1 MEGMGIEITADPS
14 HPEGGRPLTPHG
26 QHAEQL
32 GAAERRKAILAHI
45 RATGEVSV
53 SSLPGLFGGSVETIR
68 RDLRELEDTHAITR
82 SYGRVRIAE
91 ASNYESTLTYRKE
104 HLADEKERIAQAAVD
119 RLGAADTVFLDEG
132 FHPLL
137 VGRALPADR
146 DLTIITASLPTALEM
161 CERPRT
167 TVIVLGG
174 RVRHVTA
181 ASVER
186 WATRMLRDM
195 RPDLAIIGANG
206 VDLDGWLTTPHAS
219 VAEVKETALSVSQ
232 RALFVGS
239 HTKFARSTLCRFGH
253 VRQFERLITGT
264 ELRSST
270 ARRIIDAGGRLDRV

>member
-1 MEGMGIEITADPS
+1 MEGMGTEITADPS
-14 HPEGGRPLTPHG
+14 HLEGRRPLTPTGRHG
-26 QHAEQL
+26 EQL
-32 GAAERRKAILAHI
+32 GAPERRKAILAHL
-45 RATGEVSV
+45 RATGE
-53 SSLPGLFGGSVETIR
+53 
-68 RDLRELEDTHAITR
+68 
-82 SYGRVRIAE
+82 
-91 ASNYESTLTYRKE
+91 
-104 HLADEKERIAQAAVD
+104 AAVS
-119 RLGAADTVFLDEG
+119 
-132 FHPLL
+132 
-137 VGRALPADR
+137 
-146 DLTIITASLPTALEM
+146 SLPTALEM

-195 RPDLAIIGANG
+195 QPDLAIIGANG

-253 VRQFERLITGT
+253 ARQFERIITGT
-264 ELRSST
+264 ELRSSI
-270 ARRIIDAGGRLDRV
+270 ARRIVDAGGRLDRV

>member
-1 MEGMGIEITADPS
+1 M
-14 HPEGGRPLTPHG
+14 
-26 QHAEQL
+26 
-32 GAAERRKAILAHI
+32 
-45 RATGEVSV
+45 
-53 SSLPGLFGGSVETIR
+53 ETIR

-91 ASNYESTLTYRKE
+91 ASSFESTLTYRKD

-137 VGRALPADR
+137 VGRALPTDR

-195 RPDLAIIGANG
+195 QPDLAIIGANG

-219 VAEVKETALSVSQ
+219 VAEVKETVLSVSQ

-253 VRQFERLITGT
+253 ARQFERIITGT
-264 ELRSST
+264 ELRSSI
-270 ARRIIDAGGRLDRV
+270 ARRIVDAGGRLDRV

>member
-1 MEGMGIEITADPS
+1 MEGMGTEITADPS
-14 HPEGGRPLTPHG
+14 HLEGRRPLTPTGRHG
-26 QHAEQL
+26 EQL
-32 GAAERRKAILAHI
+32 GAPERRKAILAHL
-45 RATGEVSV
+45 RATGEAAV
-53 SSLPGLFGGSVETIR
+53 SSLPGLFGVSVETIR

-91 ASNYESTLTYRKE
+91 ASSFESTLTYRKD

-137 VGRALPADR
+137 VGRALPTDR

-195 RPDLAIIGANG
+195 QPDLAIIGANG

-253 VRQFERLITGT
+253 ARQFERIITGT
-264 ELRSST
+264 ELRSSI
-270 ARRIIDAGGRLDRV
+270 ARRIVDAGGRLDRV